1 MKELILTLK
10 KDWSLSK
17 KPQYCNDSFELLCV
31 FGNEGLEID
40 LMKSVS
46 KLGIVNIPP
55 NFLDFIKE
63 TNGAK
68 LFYDKAY
75 GQAGM
80 DLYGTDVVYEKNLE
94 WRNSYLSQDLLPT
107 DLIIGEFLGDSDLVV
122 LRCDKNSDDYGDI
135 IILLPL
141 DERKDWYF
149 LDENFE
155 SFLRNFCNNEGVKY
169 WEIS

>member
-1 MKELILTLK
+1 MKELISTLK
-10 KDWSLSK
+10 KDWSLAR

-31 FGNEGLEID
+31 FGNKGLEVD
-40 LMKSVS
+40 LIKSVS

-55 NFLDFIKE
+55 KFLDFLKE
-63 TNGAK
+63 ANGAK

-80 DLYGTDVVYEKNLE
+80 YLYGTDVIYEKNLE
-94 WRNSYLSQDLLPT
+94 WRSSYLSQDLLPT
-107 DLIIGEFLGDSDLVV
+107 DLIIGEFFGDSDLVV
-122 LRCDKNSDDYGDI
+122 LRCDKNSDDYGNVV
-135 IILLPL
+135 ILLPL

-155 SFLRNFCNNEGVKY
+155 SFLVNFCNNEGVKY